1 MIRVLLVDD
10 HTLVRA
16 GLQRLLEQTSDIV
29 VVAVAES
36 GEDAMTLV
44 ETSVPDVILM
54 DVSMPGLSGI
64 ESTRQICEI
73 REDVAVIML
82 TAAVDRDGIIAA
94 FDAGAVG
101 YLIKDSDPT
110 VLIEGVRAAANG
122 DAPLDPRAARA
133 VLDSRRKD
141 TGPSLSSRET
151 EVLRLVS
158 DGMANKLIARRLG
171 ITESTVKAHLTSV
184 FSELGVTDRTQA
196 ALWAR
201 DHLSAR

>member
-16 GLQRLLEQTSDIV
+16 GLQRLLAQTSDIE
-29 VVAVAES
+29 VVAVAER
-36 GEDAMTLV
+36 GEEAVTLAT
-44 ETSVPDVILM
+44 ELLPDVILM
-54 DVSMPGLSGI
+54 DVSMPGQSGI
-64 ESTRQICEI
+64 ESTRKICESQH
-73 REDVAVIML
+73 DAAVIML
-82 TAAVDRDGIIAA
+82 TASTDRQQIIEA

-101 YLIKDSDPT
+101 YLVKDSDPS

-133 VLDSRRKD
+133 VLDSRRRD
-141 TGPSLSSRET
+141 NGPSLSVRET

-158 DGMANKLIARRLG
+158 DGTANKLIARRLG
-171 ITESTVKAHLTSV
+171 ISESTVKAHLTSV
-184 FSELGVTDRTQA
+184 FSELGVSDRTQA

-201 DHLSAR
+201 EHLSAC